1 MISIP
6 IIKQI
11 IDINF
16 NKMGTSF
23 QTKRITTKL
32 HSTYDRFIEN
42 LESTLPKLNPEDF
55 KDLTNDPEKTKT
67 HLESIAGKENLAILS
82 SRPHG
87 SLLKLIG
94 IDSKATTYEV
104 GNPLLVLRMTSNDLR
119 VALYTPIRVLVY
131 EDSNQQAFAE
141 YDLPSSTLAQFQN
154 DQVNRTTDL
163 LDILLEKLL
172 REVDGAH

>member
-1 MISIP
+1 MET
-6 IIKQI
+6 K
-11 IDINF
+11 
-16 NKMGTSF
+16 F
-23 QTKRITTKL
+23 QAKRITTKL

-42 LESTLPKLNPEDF
+42 LESALPKLNPEDF
-55 KDLTNDPEKTKT
+55 KDLTNDPERTKT
-67 HLESIAGKENLAILS
+67 HLESIAGEANLTILS

-104 GNPLLVLRMTSNDLR
+104 GNPLLVLNMTSNDIR

-131 EDSNQQAFAE
+131 EDVNQQAFAE
-141 YDLPSSTLAQFQN
+141 YDLPSSILAQFQN

-163 LDILLEKLL
+163 LDILFEELI
-172 REVDGAH
+172 REVDGTH

>member
-1 MISIP
+1 V
-6 IIKQI
+6 
-11 IDINF
+11 D
-16 NKMGTSF
+16 TAF
-23 QTKRITTKL
+23 QTERITTKL

-55 KDLTNDPEKTKT
+55 EDLTNNPEKTKT
-67 HLESIAGKENLAILS
+67 HLESVIGKANLAILS

-104 GNPLLVLRMTSNDLR
+104 GNPLLVLSMTSNDIQ

-131 EDSNQQAFAE
+131 EDVNQQAFAE

-154 DQVNRTTDL
+154 DRVNRTTDL
-163 LDILLEKLL
+163 LDNLFEKLI
-172 REVDGAH
+172 RDVDGTH

>member
-1 MISIP
+1 ME
-6 IIKQI
+6 
-11 IDINF
+11 
-16 NKMGTSF
+16 TTF
-23 QTKRITTKL
+23 QTKRITTNL
-32 HSTYDRFIEN
+32 YSTYDRFIKN

-55 KDLTNDPEKTKT
+55 KDLQTDPEKTKT
-67 HLESIAGKENLAILS
+67 HLESIAGKANLAILS

-104 GNPLLVLRMTSNDLR
+104 GNPLLVLSMTSNDIR

-131 EDSNQQAFAE
+131 EDVNQQAFAE

-163 LDILLEKLL
+163 LDILFEKLI
-172 REVDGAH
+172 REVDEKN